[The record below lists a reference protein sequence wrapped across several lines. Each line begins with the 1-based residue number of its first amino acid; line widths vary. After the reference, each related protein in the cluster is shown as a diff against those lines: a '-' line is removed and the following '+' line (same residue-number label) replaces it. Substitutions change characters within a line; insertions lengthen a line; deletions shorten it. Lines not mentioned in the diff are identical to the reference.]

1 MRFDLFV
8 PGASWLHRL
17 DPRSKFLLVGVLLLM
32 ALLLKHLALLAGL
45 LALTH
50 LLLVGAGVPWSA
62 LRWLWARMAPLTF
75 FILLLQPLFAS
86 GAGAPLLHIGPLV
99 VTSGGVLD
107 GISFALRANVMAF
120 AASLLLFVTEAQAL
134 VLGLVRLGLP
144 FEYGM
149 TFSLALRYLPT
160 TYGLWVNIIEAQQA
174 RGWTPE
180 RQSLLARLSAYRP
193 VLVAVIIAALRLS
206 QDLGL
211 ALACRGFGAPGTRSV
226 WQDIRFTRTDTW
238 ICGAVSVAF
247 GLFLAGRLL
256 LGWGATT
263 W

>member
-1 MRFDLFV
+1 
-8 PGASWLHRL
+8 
-17 DPRSKFLLVGVLLLM
+17 
-32 ALLLKHLALLAGL
+32 
-45 LALTH
+45 
-50 LLLVGAGVPWSA
+50 
-62 LRWLWARMAPLTF
+62 
-75 FILLLQPLFAS
+75 
-86 GAGAPLLHIGPLV
+86 
-99 VTSGGVLD
+99 
-107 GISFALRANVMAF
+107 
-120 AASLLLFVTEAQAL
+120 
-134 VLGLVRLGLP
+134 LVRLGLP

-211 ALACRGFGAPGTRSV
+211 ALACRGFGARGTRSV

>member
-86 GAGAPLLHIGPLV
+86 GAGAPLLHIGPL
-99 VTSGGVLD
+99 
-107 GISFALRANVMAF
+107 
-120 AASLLLFVTEAQAL
+120 
-134 VLGLVRLGLP
+134 
-144 FEYGM
+144 
-149 TFSLALRYLPT
+149 
-160 TYGLWVNIIEAQQA
+160 
-174 RGWTPE
+174 
-180 RQSLLARLSAYRP
+180 
-193 VLVAVIIAALRLS
+193 
-206 QDLGL
+206 
-211 ALACRGFGAPGTRSV
+211 
-226 WQDIRFTRTDTW
+226 
-238 ICGAVSVAF
+238 
-247 GLFLAGRLL
+247 
-256 LGWGATT
+256 
-263 W
+263 